1 MNTLNEAEGKGVPI
15 MKQIS
20 GLAKAGYFL
29 IGLFGG
35 LPGVLFLWFV
45 GKDGWGWSEG
55 GKLWA
60 WLGCLFFII
69 LGLIMRV
76 SGGLLSLIAVLTGNG
91 TVTVS

>member
-1 MNTLNEAEGKGVPI
+1 
-15 MKQIS
+15 MKELP

-35 LPGVLFLWFV
+35 LPGVLLLWFV

-55 GKLWA
+55 GKMFA
-60 WLGCLFFII
+60 WIGCCFFII
-69 LGLIMRV
+69 LSIILV
-76 SGGLLSLIAVLTGNG
+76 ATGGLLSMLAVLTGNG